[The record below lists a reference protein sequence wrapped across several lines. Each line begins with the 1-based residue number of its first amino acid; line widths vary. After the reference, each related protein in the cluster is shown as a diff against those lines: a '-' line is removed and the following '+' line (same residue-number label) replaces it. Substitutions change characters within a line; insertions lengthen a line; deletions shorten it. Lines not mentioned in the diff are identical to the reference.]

1 MLGVIR
7 LDAATVLLQWA
18 IGGMLFTWVTT
29 RGRLLGIGYGWLMRI
44 VYGTLALGGVYIGRR
59 YQPVAVRDISGA
71 AVVVLC
77 VVGLIVSVRRRAAG
91 PSGDRSFDPRIDL
104 ATVIVGIPALIS
116 GGWAAGGNHSL
127 AITRMVVGALFLGVV
142 TDAMLLG
149 HWYLVQPGLSRDPIK
164 EQVRWMMIIW
174 PIETIVMLLPT
185 GMVSVFNGTIKDG
198 YNGTLG
204 WFWIA
209 CVFTTIGLAIAAQA
223 ALKEKAYSAV
233 MAATG
238 LTYLSI
244 LSGFGMD
251 LVARAV
257 LAG

>member
-1 MLGVIR
+1 MIR

-44 VYGTLALGGVYIGRR
+44 VYGLLAIGGVYIGRR

-71 AVVVLC
+71 C
-77 VVGLIVSVRRRAAG
+77 VVALCLWGLAVSYRRRRVGPAG
-91 PSGDRSFDPRIDL
+91 AGSFDPRIDL
-104 ATVIVGIPALIS
+104 VTALVGVPALIS
-116 GGWAAGGNHSL
+116 GGWAAGGNHGL
-127 AITRMVVGALFLGVV
+127 AIARMIVGALFLGVV

-174 PIETIVMLLPT
+174 PFEIVVMMLPT
-185 GMVSVFNGTIKDG
+185 GMVSVIDGTIKDG

-209 CVFTTIGLAIAAQA
+209 CVVTTMGLAIAAQA